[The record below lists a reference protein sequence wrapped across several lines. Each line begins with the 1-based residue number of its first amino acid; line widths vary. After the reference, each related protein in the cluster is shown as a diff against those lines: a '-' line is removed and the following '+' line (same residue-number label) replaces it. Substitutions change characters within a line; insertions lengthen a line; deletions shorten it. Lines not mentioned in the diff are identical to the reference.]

1 LECLI
6 NMKESYSMKIKN
18 FEQLSM
24 EIFHKIFAQLFLRR
38 SFFAYYS
45 PKKNFK
51 IKSIERNPKI

>member
-1 LECLI
+1 
-6 NMKESYSMKIKN
+6 MKESYSMKIKN

-51 IKSIERNPKI
+51 IKSRKKSENINSKKY